1 VAGSRREL
9 RHDVQ
14 LYDTIKE
21 PTLAFAPFSASL
33 VPMHRSSR
41 LTALLL
47 GLLMTLRLA
56 SPAGGTCGSHAVEH
70 CAAAG
75 SHEMS
80 CHATESISSQPADQS
95 HGGFGAGSCQMM
107 ASCST
112 SLFSVSAAPPASSGL
127 VVALTPEIPVAALHS
142 LTVSPESP
150 PPKA

>member
-1 VAGSRREL
+1 MQR
-9 RHDVQ
+9 
-14 LYDTIKE
+14 T
-21 PTLAFAPFSASL
+21 
-33 VPMHRSSR
+33 SR

-47 GLLMTLRLA
+47 ALLMTARLA
-56 SPAGGTCGSHAVEH
+56 SPAGGTCGSHTGEH
-70 CAAAG
+70 CATVG

-80 CHATESISSQPADQS
+80 CHATENITSQPADQS

-112 SLFSVSAAPPASSGL
+112 SVFSVSAAPPAPSAP
-127 VVALTPEIPVAALHS
+127 VVALTPETPVAALHS